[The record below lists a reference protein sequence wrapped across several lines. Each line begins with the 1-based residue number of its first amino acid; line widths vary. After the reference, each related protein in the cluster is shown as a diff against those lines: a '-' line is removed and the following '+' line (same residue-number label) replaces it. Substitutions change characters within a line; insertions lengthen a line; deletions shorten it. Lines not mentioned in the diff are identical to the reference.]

1 MKKAIGSFALSSLFV
16 TACGGGSTSTSTVD
30 LSHASTQDLAQSSAG
45 DMSVTP
51 GGDMNTATGCAGVYT
66 TSTISTMRQGAS
78 GCHELDAVVTIAVNS
93 SAKKVVK
100 FYVQDAAG
108 GDYSAVRVVC
118 SSASTT
124 HPCAAFATASA
135 TTPAHSVT
143 LKGTYIKSSAANGG
157 FEEFYLDDYTDSGA
171 GTIPAPAALAQT
183 DFERGTTM
191 ASTGKPIA
199 AYYFQIA
206 NATIT
211 DKLTM
216 FDWSPPEYASTSGT
230 CKQFGFGLIP
240 SSDGATAGA
249 ACTGTT
255 QPAGQAVSNPKE
267 VLVATDFY
275 NGFKFTSD
283 CVCGPKYMQ
292 PVPTSGQ
299 GVTGAVTVLLGYD
312 VPFGSKSGYVY
323 VAPMQNTSFNIQ

>member
-1 MKKAIGSFALSSLFV
+1 MKKAIGSFALSSLFLA
-16 TACGGGSTSTSTVD
+16 ACGGSSSTTSAAD
-30 LSHASTQDLAQSSAG
+30 MSHASTQDLSQSSTGDMAVAQGG
-45 DMSVTP
+45 DMS
-51 GGDMNTATGCAGVYT
+51 TATGCAGVYT

-78 GCHELDAVVTIAVNS
+78 GCYELDAVVTTAVNA
-93 SAKKVVK
+93 SAKKVVT

-118 SSASTT
+118 SSTSTT
-124 HPCAAFATASA
+124 HPCAAFSTASA
-135 TTPAHSVT
+135 TAPAHSVT
-143 LKGTYIKSSAANGG
+143 LKGTYIKSSAAKGG

-183 DFERGTTM
+183 DFERGTTT
-191 ASTGKPIA
+191 ASTGKPLA
-199 AYYFQIA
+199 AYYFQIVT
-206 NATIT
+206 ATIT

-216 FDWSPPEYASTSGT
+216 FDWSPPEYASTTGT
-230 CKQFGFGLIP
+230 CKQYGFGLIP
-240 SSDGATAGA
+240 ASAGATAGA

-255 QPAGQAVSNPKE
+255 QPAGQATANPKE

-283 CVCGPKYMQ
+283 CVCGPKYMD
-292 PVPTSGQ
+292 PVPTAGQ

-312 VPFGSKSGYVY
+312 VPFGATAGYVY
-323 VAPMQNTSFNIQ
+323 VDPMQNASFNIQ